1 MVFRV
6 LTKQKIY
13 LVKQTVMMKKLRLVA
28 GCLALL
34 TIPALLVP
42 MVASAQSGD
51 NASSFTSH
59 ALVIGFLVLSV
70 IVLVFLGLM
79 LKARV
84 NELKSFIRKHPVT
97 KPQSPHQEM
106 MRLDEEEIKE
116 LMAKRRGDLPGAPRS
131 VKPR

>member
-1 MVFRV
+1 
-6 LTKQKIY
+6 
-13 LVKQTVMMKKLRLVA
+13 MKKLRLVA

-34 TIPALLVP
+34 TIPALFIPLRV
-42 MVASAQSGD
+42 SAQSGD
-51 NASSFTSH
+51 NAASFTSH

-84 NELKSFIRKHPVT
+84 NELKSFIRKTPIH
-97 KPQSPHQEM
+97 KPRSPLQEM

-116 LMAKRRGDLPGAPRS
+116 LMAKRRRDLPGASRS
-131 VKPR
+131 VKSS

>member
-1 MVFRV
+1 
-6 LTKQKIY
+6 
-13 LVKQTVMMKKLRLVA
+13 MMKKLRLVA

-34 TIPALLVP
+34 TIPALLIP
-42 MVASAQSGD
+42 RVASAQSAD
-51 NASSFTSH
+51 NAASFTSH

-84 NELKSFIRKHPVT
+84 NELKSFIRKTSVN
-97 KPQSPHQEM
+97 KPQSPIQEM

-116 LMAKRRGDLPGAPRS
+116 LMAKRSGDLPGASRS
-131 VKPR
+131 VKSS